1 MGVTAYDYEQM
12 KHFQNDEY
20 STIYE
25 RQNKNEMKKKHNN
38 IRSQFSFT
46 IFLWLT

>member
-25 RQNKNEMKKKHNN
+25 RQNKNEMKKKTSRVNFPL
-38 IRSQFSFT
+38 QFF
-46 IFLWLT
+46 FD